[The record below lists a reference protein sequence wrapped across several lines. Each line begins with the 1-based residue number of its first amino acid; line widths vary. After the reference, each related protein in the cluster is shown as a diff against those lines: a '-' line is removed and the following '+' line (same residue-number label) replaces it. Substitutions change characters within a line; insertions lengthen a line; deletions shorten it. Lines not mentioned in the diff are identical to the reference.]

1 MSRLKHFLIAF
12 ALTFSAIGVVPQAL
26 AQGTTIITIDEA
38 KIIRNSKAGQDI
50 RTKLAAIETQINGEL
65 QPTATSLETE
75 GKALNEKLKAKASQ
89 QEIAADTAL
98 MNELTAYDKKATEF
112 AQKRARV
119 SQEFA
124 NAERQ
129 AFIDFNAALEP
140 VLMEVVREKGAQM
153 IMSRR
158 AVIYSADTI
167 DVSDLVISKLDA
179 KTPTINVQRKPLPAQ
194 Q

>member
-1 MSRLKHFLIAF
+1 MSRLKHFLIAIT
-12 ALTFSAIGVVPQAL
+12 LTFSAIGMVPQAL
-26 AQGTTIITIDEA
+26 AQGTSIITIDEG
-38 KIIRNSKAGQDI
+38 KILRDSKAGKDI
-50 RTKLAAIETQINGEL
+50 QTKLAAIETQINGEL
-65 QPTATSLETE
+65 RPTATTLETE
-75 GKALNEKLKAKASQ
+75 RSSLDQRVSAKQ
-89 QEIAADTAL
+89 TRQELAADTAL
-98 MNELTAYDKKATEF
+98 LTELDAFNKKANDF

-140 VLMEVVREKGAQM
+140 VLMEVVREKSAQM

-158 AVIYSADTI
+158 SVIYSADTI
-167 DVSDLVISKLDA
+167 DVTDLVITKLDA
-179 KTPTINVQRKPLPAQ
+179 KTPTINVQRKPLQVQ